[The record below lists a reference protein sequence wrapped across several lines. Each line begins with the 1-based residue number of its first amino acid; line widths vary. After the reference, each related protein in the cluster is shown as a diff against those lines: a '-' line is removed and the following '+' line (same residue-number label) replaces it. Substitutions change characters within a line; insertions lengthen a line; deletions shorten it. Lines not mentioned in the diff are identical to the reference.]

1 MKVVRWMSVMI
12 LAAAGTCFGDDIN
25 CSSNPLRPSIVPPCT
40 SILGQVSKAMDAMRD
55 FQRVSAEATAAIR
68 AARRAYWNVFPDGPG
83 VKEAELKFLDLLL
96 QKDFTYVNY
105 ALPLG
110 MNDPVVQ
117 MVNLGMMDVDNMG
130 KFPRNVDDGIR
141 PYAFPL
147 FANWVNA
154 LRRSQGRE
162 HDGAFATLDIMK
174 TAIEDRSNYR
184 RAYEDGR
191 NWAEFMASGLDI
203 RKYLTPQVYM
213 VNEMEADIALAAAKA
228 KPKDLPEPKR
238 ASVDLY
244 NFFVK
249 NFGEKETPAAA
260 AKTLAAPKNSIGG
273 LAQRAEVLIGTY
285 QQQPSPNPYLMFLTQ
300 LTNATPHNYALALC
314 LDPYGLM
321 GKEAIFTVNSR
332 EQWEKAAG
340 TYRQLAAKFGE
351 PAVVAAAA
359 RIKDLPKDGTGGIRG
374 DTQSKGAIYWFTT
387 LLKDPKTPLPES
399 GQFLASSYDP
409 RWVGKMVNVRGT
421 VSRVDVDKGKFPP
434 YATIHFKESKND
446 KFTAYTPNP
455 EIIDE
460 ILPRG
465 VTSLVGGVI
474 EVYGDVS
481 DWKDGGGVR
490 FLMRNNLKLLDNNA
504 LANFKESSPEWMK
517 LPPAPPPSNLVDSP
531 KYLAWKKFP
540 VGSKATYYVSMLNEV
555 KPGSNQYT
563 KTKIATNTFTLAS
576 IDESRGVIKEDAIT
590 YRMSGPPINSTNELT
605 YKAKETKAADDPST
619 TTTQGDE
626 TLSINGKKIASHWVS
641 VAKTDDPQ
649 TFTKTWT
656 SDEVPGGLVWL
667 QSQSHSRG
675 PARTISNNL
684 YAPVPGVEP
693 VVDNPSMP
701 AAAPVTGASPAPVER
716 QMNAPASRGGMV
728 NNSLPA
734 TSPPS
739 VPAPTAPAATPSA
752 AASPAVAPEPT
763 PRATRRAVAPPAIRE
778 PPARTPTATGDQ
790 ADFMAHYRIAMQRYA
805 RDGMQIRQAQRNV
818 AMKGPGAAEMQGTL
832 ENLRKQ
838 QQAASMAMAKQD
850 YVAADAALHAME
862 DALTVIENLTA
873 K

>member
-1 MKVVRWMSVMI
+1 MNVVRWMPVI
-12 LAAAGTCFGDDIN
+12 LLAWSRFCFGQCN
-25 CSSNPLRPSIVPPCT
+25 PNPLRPSLAAPCPT
-40 SILGQVSKAMDAMRD
+40 IMGQVSKAIDAMRD
-55 FQRVSAEATAAIR
+55 FQRESAKATAAIQ
-68 AARRAYWNVFPDGPG
+68 AARRAYWSVFPDGPG
-83 VKEAELKFLDLLL
+83 VKEAELRFLDLLL
-96 QKDFTYVNY
+96 QKDFIYMNY

-117 MVNLGMMDVDNMG
+117 MANLGMMDIDNMG

-174 TAIEDRSNYR
+174 TAFEDQSNYR
-184 RAYEDGR
+184 RAYEYAR

-238 ASVDLY
+238 AGVDLY

-249 NFGEKETPAAA
+249 NFGEKETLAAA
-260 AKTLAAPKNSIGG
+260 AKTLAAPKNSVGG
-273 LAQRAEVLIGTY
+273 LAQRSEVLIGTY
-285 QQQPSPNPYLMFLTQ
+285 QAQPSPNPYLMFLTQ
-300 LTNATPHNYALALC
+300 LTNATPHNYALTLC
-314 LDPYGLM
+314 LDQYGLM
-321 GKEAIFTVNSR
+321 GKEAIFTINSK
-332 EQWEKAAG
+332 EQWEKAAA
-340 TYRQLAAKFGE
+340 TYGQLAARFGE
-351 PAVVAAAA
+351 PALVAAAA
-359 RIKDLPKDGTGGIRG
+359 RIKDLPKDGAGGIRG
-374 DTQSKGAIYWFTT
+374 DTQSKGAIYWFTA

-409 RWVGKMVNVRGT
+409 RWIGKMVIVRGT

-434 YATIHFKESKND
+434 YATIHFKESKTD

-481 DWKDGGGVR
+481 NWKDGAGVR

-504 LANFKESSPEWMK
+504 LANFKESAPEWMK

-540 VGSKATYYVSMLNEV
+540 VGSKVTYYVSMLNEV
-555 KPGSNQYT
+555 RPGSNQYT
-563 KTKIATNTFTLAS
+563 KTRIATNTFTLAS
-576 IDESRGVIKEDAIT
+576 IDDTRAVVKEDGIA

-605 YKAKETKAADDPST
+605 YQAREVKPAEDAGATV
-619 TTTQGDE
+619 TQGDE
-626 TLSINGKKIASHWVS
+626 TLSINGKKIASHWVC
-641 VAKTDDPQ
+641 VAKTGDPE

-684 YAPVPGVEP
+684 YAPVAGVEP
-693 VVDNPSMP
+693 LVDNPSTP

-716 QMNAPASRGGMV
+716 PMNAPARGRMPV

-734 TSPPS
+734 
-739 VPAPTAPAATPSA
+739 AP
-752 AASPAVAPEPT
+752 PAVAPGPT
-763 PRATRRAVAPPAIRE
+763 PREARSTAPPPGMRQ
-778 PPARTPTATGDQ
+778 PAVRAPAASGDQ
-790 ADFMAHYRIAMQRYA
+790 ADFMAHYRIAMQHYA
-805 RDGMQIRQAQRNV
+805 RDGMQIRQAQRSV
-818 AMKGPGAAEMQGTL
+818 AMKAPGAAEMQDAL

-838 QQAASMAMAKQD
+838 QQASSLAMAKQD
-850 YVAADAALHAME
+850 YAAADAALNAME
-862 DALTVIENLTA
+862 DALVAIEKLTA

>member
-1 MKVVRWMSVMI
+1 MKVVLWMSMVI
-12 LAAAGTCFGDDIN
+12 VAAAGTCFADDVN
-25 CSSNPLRPSIVPPCT
+25 CSSNPLRPSLVPPCP
-40 SILGQVSKAMDAMRD
+40 SLLGQVSKAMDAMRD
-55 FQRVSAEATAAIR
+55 FQRASAEATAAIR
-68 AARRAYWNVFPDGPG
+68 AARQAYWKVFPNGPG
-83 VKEAELKFLDLLL
+83 VKEAELKFLDLLM
-96 QKDFTYVNY
+96 QKDFIYMNY

-117 MVNLGMMDVDNMG
+117 IANVGMMDIDNMG

-213 VNEMEADIALAAAKA
+213 VNEMEADIALAAAKS

-238 ASVDLY
+238 VSVDLY

-249 NFGEKETPAAA
+249 NFGEKETLAAA

-285 QQQPSPNPYLMFLTQ
+285 QQPPSPNPYLMFLTQ
-300 LTNATPHNYALALC
+300 LSNATPHNYALALC

-321 GKEAIFTVNSR
+321 GKEAIFTINSK
-332 EQWEKAAG
+332 EQWDKAAA
-340 TYRQLAAKFGE
+340 TYGQLAAKFGE

-387 LLKDPKTPLPES
+387 LLKDPETPLPES

-409 RWVGKMVNVRGT
+409 RWIGKMVNVRGT
-421 VSRVDVDKGKFPP
+421 VSRVDVDKSKFPP

-446 KFTAYTPNP
+446 KFTAYTPSP

-481 DWKDGGGVR
+481 NWKDGAGVR

-517 LPPAPPPSNLVDSP
+517 LPPAPPP
-531 KYLAWKKFP
+531 
-540 VGSKATYYVSMLNEV
+540 
-555 KPGSNQYT
+555 
-563 KTKIATNTFTLAS
+563 
-576 IDESRGVIKEDAIT
+576 
-590 YRMSGPPINSTNELT
+590 
-605 YKAKETKAADDPST
+605 
-619 TTTQGDE
+619 
-626 TLSINGKKIASHWVS
+626 
-641 VAKTDDPQ
+641 
-649 TFTKTWT
+649 
-656 SDEVPGGLVWL
+656 
-667 QSQSHSRG
+667 
-675 PARTISNNL
+675 
-684 YAPVPGVEP
+684 
-693 VVDNPSMP
+693 
-701 AAAPVTGASPAPVER
+701 AAAPVAAASPAAAER
-716 QMNAPASRGGMV
+716 PMNAPASRARPV
-728 NNSLPA
+728 NNALPA
-734 TSPPS
+734 TPPPT
-739 VPAPTAPAATPSA
+739 VPAQTVPAATPSA

-763 PRATRRAVAPPAIRE
+763 PHEARPAVPPPAVRQ
-778 PPARTPTATGDQ
+778 PPARTPAGTGDQ

-805 RDGMQIRQAQRNV
+805 RDGMQIRQAQRSI
-818 AMKGPGAAEMQGTL
+818 AMKAPGAAELQDAL

-838 QQAASMAMAKQD
+838 QQASSMAMAKQD
-850 YVAADAALHAME
+850 YAAANAALNAME
-862 DALTVIENLTA
+862 DALAVIEKLKA
-873 K
+873 Q

>member
-1 MKVVRWMSVMI
+1 MKVVRWISVAI
-12 LAAAGTCFGDDIN
+12 LALAGTCLADDVN
-25 CSSNPLRPSIVPPCT
+25 CSSSGIRPGVVPPCP
-40 SILGQVSKAMDAMRD
+40 SIMDNVSRAIDRMQD
-55 FQRVSAEATAAIR
+55 FQRESAKMTAAIQ
-68 AARRAYWNVFPDGPG
+68 AARRAYWKVFPDGPG
-83 VKEAELKFLDLLL
+83 VKAAELTFLQVLME
-96 QKDFTYVNY
+96 KDFTYVNY

-110 MNDPVVQ
+110 MSDPVVQ
-117 MVNLGMMDVDNMG
+117 IANVGMMDMDNMG

-147 FANWVNA
+147 FANWITA

-162 HDGAFATLDIMK
+162 HDGTFATLDIMK

-184 RAYEDGR
+184 RAYEDAR

-203 RKYLTPQVYM
+203 RKYLTPQIYM
-213 VNEMEADIALAAAKA
+213 VNEMEADIALAAARA
-228 KPKDLPEPKR
+228 KPKDLPEPKL
-238 ASVDLY
+238 ASAGLY
-244 NFFVK
+244 DFFVK
-249 NFGEKETPAAA
+249 NFGEKETTAAA

-273 LAQRAEVLIGTY
+273 LAQRAEVLVGTY

-300 LTNATPHNYALALC
+300 LANATPHNYALALC
-314 LDPYGLM
+314 LDQYGLM
-321 GKEAIFTVNSR
+321 GKEAVFTLNSK
-332 EQWEKAAG
+332 EQWEKAAA

-351 PAVVAAAA
+351 SAIVAAAA

-399 GQFLASSYDP
+399 GLFLASSYDP
-409 RWVGKMVNVRGT
+409 RWIGKMVIVRGT

-434 YATIHFKESKND
+434 YATIHFKESKDD
-446 KFTAYTPNP
+446 KFTAYTPNA

-465 VTSLVGGVI
+465 VTSLAGSAI

-481 DWKDGGGVR
+481 KWKDGAGVR
-490 FLMRNNLKLLDNNA
+490 FLMRNNLKLLDNNG

-517 LPPAPPPSNLVDSP
+517 LPPATPSSNLVDSP
-531 KYLAWKKFP
+531 KYLGWKKFP

-576 IDESRGVIKEDAIT
+576 IDDSRAVIKEDAIT
-590 YRMSGPPINSTNELT
+590 YRMSGPPINSTSDLT
-605 YKAKETKAADDPST
+605 YQAKESKATNDPST

-641 VAKTDDPQ
+641 VAMTNDPQ

-656 SDEVPGGLVWL
+656 SDEIPGGLVWL
-667 QSQSHSRG
+667 QSQSHNRG
-675 PARTISNNL
+675 PARTISNTL
-684 YAPVPGVEP
+684 YAPVAGVEP
-693 VVDNPSMP
+693 LVDDP
-701 AAAPVTGASPAPVER
+701 AAPA
-716 QMNAPASRGGMV
+716 ATPAT

-734 TSPPS
+734 TPS
-739 VPAPTAPAATPSA
+739 RAGSAPTAPAAT
-752 AASPAVAPEPT
+752 SPAVGPETAPREARP
-763 PRATRRAVAPPAIRE
+763 AVAPPA
-778 PPARTPTATGDQ
+778 RTPAGTGDQ
-790 ADFMAHYRIAMQRYA
+790 AEFMTHYRNAMQRFA
-805 RDGMQIRQAQRNV
+805 RDGMQIRQAQRSV
-818 AMKGPGAAEMQGTL
+818 AMKSPGAAELQGAL

-850 YVAADAALHAME
+850 YAAADAALNAME
-862 DALTVIENLTA
+862 DALTAIEKLTA
-873 K
+873 R